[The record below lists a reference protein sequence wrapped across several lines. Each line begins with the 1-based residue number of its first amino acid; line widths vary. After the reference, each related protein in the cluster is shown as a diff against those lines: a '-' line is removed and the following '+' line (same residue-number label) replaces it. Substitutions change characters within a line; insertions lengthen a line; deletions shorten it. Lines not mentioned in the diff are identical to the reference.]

1 MVGGVGAEYA
11 DEVGVLV
18 AMRRRL
24 IIVLAQFVADAVYGG
39 VSEAVV
45 GGVVVPELGCT
56 AVTPRGTFGVA
67 REWCGYI
74 RACDDGVLGGKD
86 RLELVA
92 VMWGRLRPGV
102 SYGCVL
108 VGLFEDGLE
117 GGSCRSWEVVA
128 GCWDGDV
135 VVWVPS

>member
-11 DEVGVLV
+11 DEVGVLIAV
-18 AMRRRL
+18 RRGL
-24 IIVLAQFVADAVYGG
+24 IVVLAQFVADAVYGG

-92 VMWGRLRPGV
+92 VMWGRLRPVV
-102 SYGCVL
+102 SYSSGV
-108 VGLFEDGLE
+108 VVLFEDGLK
-117 GGSCRSWEVVA
+117 GGSCLSVEGVA
-128 GCWDGDV
+128 GWCCWDGCIGL
-135 VVWVPS
+135 